1 MKVIFLADVKGKGKK
16 GDVKEVPTGYAQN
29 YLLKN
34 NLAKEATKE
43 SISALA
49 GKQKAQAKHEEE
61 ILAEAKELKKVL
73 EDEKTVVTLK
83 AKAGQDGRL
92 FGSIPSK
99 QITDAL
105 EKQYSIK
112 VDKRKI
118 DLKQPIRSLGY
129 TDIPVK
135 LHPELTASIRV
146 HIEEGK

>member
-49 GKQKAQAKHEEE
+49 GKQKAQAKHEKE

-112 VDKRKI
+112 VDKRKV